1 MPELAVKSSAAA
13 VSPPAIEV
21 AKFTLSEACASP
33 VRVTVNVMPKPSVLL
48 ALEMLKLGAV
58 SLSLIVP
65 VAVAVVILAP
75 PVALLIVAVKVSL
88 PS

>member
-1 MPELAVKSSAAA
+1 MPELAVKSPAEA

-33 VRVTVNVMPKPSVLL
+33 VRVTVNVMSEPSVLL
-48 ALEMLKLGAV
+48 ELAMLKLGAV
-58 SLSLIVP
+58 SLLLIVP
-65 VAVAVVILAP
+65 VAVAFVILVP
-75 PVALLIVAVKVSL
+75 PVALLSVAVKVSL